1 MKIYTLENIERLK
14 GNDNL
19 YDIFYPMLVD
29 NPNLNIKTDYVVR
42 EEREMRIDLI
52 CKDLYGDTSYID
64 ELLHLNGIIDPY
76 SIKKDDIIYY
86 ADNISILRKNYEGN
100 KTELELESGQMN
112 SFDSSL
118 TTSTP
123 DGFNPIFVDKDK
135 KEIRISNKLK

>member
-29 NPNLNIKTDYVVR
+29 NPNIELKTYTVR

-52 CKDLYGDTSYID
+52 SKDLYGDTSYVD

-86 ADNISILRKNYEGN
+86 ADNIRILRKNYEGN
-100 KTELELESGQMN
+100 NTELELKSN
-112 SFDSSL
+112 LKSFDSSL
-118 TTSTP
+118 TTSVP
-123 DGFNPIFVDKDK
+123 DGFDPIFVDKDK